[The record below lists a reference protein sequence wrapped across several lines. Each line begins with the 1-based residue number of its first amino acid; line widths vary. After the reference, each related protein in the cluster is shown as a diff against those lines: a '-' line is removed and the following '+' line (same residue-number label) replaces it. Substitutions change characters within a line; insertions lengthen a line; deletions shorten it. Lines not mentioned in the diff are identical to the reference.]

1 MRVNRSFLIV
11 NKRLGKG
18 AAIDLHRD
26 VHVDVDM
33 GVGMGV
39 YGVDPADLYKA
50 VLSSCPSCGV
60 VR

>member
-1 MRVNRSFLIV
+1 VRVNSLFLIV

-33 GVGMGV
+33 GVGMEV
-39 YGVDPADLYKA
+39 YGVDPADLYAA
-50 VLSSCPSCGV
+50 VLSSCPSFGV